1 MFGSGKLGRRGG
13 RNAGSG
19 GRGVNRVR
27 IGQYSDLLPH
37 LNHLHNHSQADVMQ
51 ARTSWQRHA
60 TSLPRAGWHQGWP
73 NTESWKW
80 QTTQSVPTNEGLLN
94 TWECKSFT
102 SHPFVC
108 EIPCCGCALY
118 FNLCNTNMF
127 FDFFFGSFNIKTI
140 LILGFNFSL
149 PLEVKFVPLR

>member
-60 TSLPRAGWHQGWP
+60 TSLPRVSWHQGWP
-73 NTESWKW
+73 NTESSKW
-80 QTTQSVPTNEGLLN
+80 QTTQSVPTTEGLFN
-94 TWECKSFT
+94 TWKCSSAT
-102 SHPFVC
+102 PYPFICDSILWLCSV
-108 EIPCCGCALY
+108 IQFVQYKYVLVFY
-118 FNLCNTNMF
+118 FGT
-127 FDFFFGSFNIKTI
+127 FNIKVI
-140 LILGFNFSL
+140 SILGFDFLL
-149 PLEVKFVPLR
+149 PLEVNFVPLR